1 MSTKPPHQKFYFAT
15 TCGPL
20 RKQLLGLHFSWRN
33 YKLVQLI
40 FLSFLNSLLVEI
52 GLVVREVKP
61 HDVWKAVA
69 CVIFQNISISR

>member
-1 MSTKPPHQKFYFAT
+1 MHQFYFAT

-20 RKQLLGLHFSWRN
+20 RKELLGLHFSWRK

-40 FLSFLNSLLVEI
+40 FLSFLNCLLTEI

-61 HDVWKAVA
+61 HSDWKTVA